1 MPNCYCTP
9 TEVKVFV
16 DADPDG
22 TTDDALLLRL
32 CEAASRFV
40 ESERITGRQFYE
52 TSETRYY
59 DWMDYYRVNLDRALI
74 SCTTL
79 TNNSSAVSSD
89 DYRLMPRNDDPKL
102 WIEMLIGSGTVFTY
116 QTRKADATNV
126 VGLWGYHDDPDNR
139 WEDSGDD
146 VADDPSI
153 SATATSLTVTDADNF
168 EVGQTIKM
176 GTEQCYISAS
186 NTTTNVLTIERGL
199 NGTTAAIHL
208 KDVDIYIYRPM
219 FSVRHATELIVA
231 QLYKMRDS
239 MPWGRIEYIDVGTI
253 QQVAGVPE
261 IAKDMLSRYRR
272 VDV

>member
-9 TEVKVFV
+9 TEVKTFL
-16 DADPDG
+16 DG
-22 TTDDALLLRL
+22 STTTDDALLLRL

-59 DWMDYYRVNLDRALI
+59 DWMDYYRANLDRALI

-139 WEDSGDD
+139 WVSDTTLAAAISSTT
-146 VADDPSI
+146 VT
-153 SATATSLTVTDADNF
+153 SATVTATTNL
-168 EVGQTIKM
+168 EVGQTWKIDD
-176 GTEQCYISAS
+176 EQMYVSAI
-186 NTTTNVLTIERGL
+186 NTSTKVATIERGV
-199 NGTTAAIHL
+199 NGTTAATHTIGIAL
-208 KDVDIYIYRPM
+208 SIYRPM
-219 FSVRHATELIVA
+219 REVRQATELIVA

-261 IAKDMLSRYRR
+261 IAKDMLSRYQR